1 MKARIL
7 IVDDD
12 PLLIELFS
20 TLLKANGYEVLKAGN
35 GMEALEKIEKENP
48 DLILLDLM
56 MPDMDGI
63 EVCQRVRAQ
72 YQAPILII
80 SALDHPGTIAEA
92 LDAGADDYLV
102 KPVPGGVLLGR
113 IAHLL
118 WRARTAQSPEPRLM
132 IEEG

>member
-1 MKARIL
+1 MTARIL

-20 TLLKANGYEVLKAGN
+20 ILLKAHGYEVLRAGN
-35 GMEALEKIEKENP
+35 GVEALEKIEKENP

-63 EVCQRVRAQ
+63 EVCRRVRAQ
-72 YQAPILII
+72 HQVPILII

-102 KPVPGGVLLGR
+102 KPVPGGVLLAR
-113 IAHLL
+113 VARLL
-118 WRARTAQSPEPRLM
+118 WRARAAQSPEPQR

>member
-1 MKARIL
+1 MTARIL

-20 TLLKANGYEVLKAGN
+20 ILLKAHGYEVLRAGN
-35 GMEALEKIEKENP
+35 GVEALEKIEKENP

-63 EVCQRVRAQ
+63 EVCRRVRAQ
-72 YQAPILII
+72 HQVPILII

-102 KPVPGGVLLGR
+102 KPVPGGVLLAR
-113 IAHLL
+113 VARLL
-118 WRARTAQSPEPRLM
+118 WRARLDKYCYRNR
-132 IEEG
+132 I